1 VKRIGPSGRA
11 YGALAAADGIS
22 RLGDV
27 MTAVVIPWFV
37 LETTGS
43 AGRTGVVVFAIAVAV
58 VISLFL
64 GGTIVD
70 RLGFRSISLAGDL
83 ASGATVASIAVLHQ
97 FDALPFELLVALVF
111 LGTLLDLPA
120 QMARYAVLPEVAGEA
135 GLRIERAM
143 GISEGIITT
152 GALVGPA
159 IAGLLIAGIGPANV
173 LWVDVATFGVSFLL
187 VAFFVPGRTA
197 HAQAAAESFRRTFA
211 DGWRFLRNDRV
222 LLALVIYL
230 FAMNLVIGPV
240 EVLVV
245 PLYASIVLDSAI
257 ALGLMTAAIAVGGL
271 AGNLIF
277 GATGHRF
284 PRRPTFVASF
294 LAIPLGLV
302 ALSGGP
308 ALWLALP
315 VMAGIGL
322 GLSLG
327 NMIEYTV
334 YFERIPEHLRA
345 RVLGITGGLT
355 WLSVPLGRG
364 AAGFIFETWDFERS
378 LLVIG
383 LVVLPLPFLVLAVG
397 SLGGGERAVNP

>member
-1 VKRIGPSGRA
+1 MKRIGPSGRA

-22 RLGDV
+22 RFGDV
-27 MTAVVIPWFV
+27 ITAVVIPWFV

-43 AGRTGVVVFAIAVAV
+43 AGRTGVVVFAGAVAV

-64 GGTIVD
+64 GGTVVD
-70 RLGFRSISLAGDL
+70 RLGFRRISLAGDL

-143 GISEGIITT
+143 GISEGLITS

-159 IAGLLIAGIGPANV
+159 MAGLLIAGIGPANV

-197 HAQAAAESFRRTFA
+197 HAHAAAESFRRTFA

-383 LVVLPLPFLVLAVG
+383 LVVLPLQFLVLAVG
-397 SLGGGERAVNP
+397 ELGGERRAGG